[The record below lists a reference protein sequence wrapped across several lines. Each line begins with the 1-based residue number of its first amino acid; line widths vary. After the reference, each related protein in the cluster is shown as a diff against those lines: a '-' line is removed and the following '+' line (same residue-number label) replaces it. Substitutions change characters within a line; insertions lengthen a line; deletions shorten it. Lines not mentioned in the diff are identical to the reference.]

1 MLDGLPA
8 VLNKASL
15 RFVAQPIFRQNG
27 EMFGHELMLLHKQH
41 KDPAMFMKIVNHMGL
56 RQNLDLEVCRMA
68 EPVLST
74 HGLSG
79 CCCINLFAESLLE
92 EEIIEGILL
101 LSDPSVNRWV
111 MINVMQLDAGN
122 KQAQLT
128 ETINELRSCGVR
140 FCYDVKLLM
149 QITAM
154 SLPVDMLRM
163 DVKQVPEDQW
173 SRWISFAES
182 NCVPMIASSVDSDEH
197 RRMLCEFGIDFL
209 EGKIYADMVLM
220 SSQAS

>member
-27 EMFGHELMLLHKQH
+27 ELYGHEMSLLHKQH

-68 EPVLST
+68 EPVLAT
-74 HGLSG
+74 HHLTG
-79 CCCINLFAESLLE
+79 CCCISLFADSLLE
-92 EEIIEGILL
+92 DEIIEALL
-101 LSDPSVNRWV
+101 MLADPSVNRWV
-111 MINVMQLDAGN
+111 MINVMNLDAGN
-122 KQAQLT
+122 KQSNLV
-128 ETINELRSCGVR
+128 EVISDLRACGVR

-154 SLPVDMLRM
+154 SLPVDALRM
-163 DVKQVPEDQW
+163 DIKTVPEDQW
-173 SRWISFAES
+173 ARWISFAES
-182 NCVPMIASSVDSDEH
+182 NCVPMMAVNVDEEP
-197 RRMLCEFGIDFL
+197 RRQQLSELGIDFI
-209 EGKIYADMVLM
+209 EGKVFADVVLM
-220 SSQAS
+220 NTNS